1 MMPAWYPGQL
11 VGFDLKATGP
21 NSPTGRW
28 EDSAA
33 QKPGADSFK
42 AAGELVGSDLRSD
55 SDIAL
60 VVVVGGGGAS
70 SKDDQS

>member
-1 MMPAWYPGQL
+1 MPAWYLGQL
-11 VGFDLKATGP
+11 VGFDLEAT
-21 NSPTGRW
+21 SPDSLTGRG

-42 AAGELVGSDLRSD
+42 AAGELVSSDLRSD

-60 VVVVGGGGAS
+60 VVVVGVGGAS